1 MIPLQSPLARGIYEM
16 SFYTVDGAIQLVAVN
31 GSGHEVARADVVHL
45 EHYADARARLE
56 EQLAAAEAPSHL
68 QLVADQPV
76 VPRVRH
82 FAFHRAGDAASV
94 GARAPVT

>member
-45 EHYADARARLE
+45 EQYDDAVAFLE
-56 EQLAAAEAPSHL
+56 EKLAAAEAPSKL
-68 QLVADQPV
+68 QVVADQPA
-76 VPRVRH
+76 VPRVRR
-82 FAFHRAGDAASV
+82 FIFRRERDAAST
-94 GARAPVT
+94 GARVR